1 MRAKEV
7 LTDMGS
13 SLSSSLV
20 HLKRVSEFF
29 RVKTRIAPDQ
39 FLVLLMEISLDRTSK
54 MSEYISEYL
63 PKQRNWQRKSSF
75 KMDYRI

>member
-39 FLVLLMEISLDRTSK
+39 FLVLLMEISLDLTSEV
-54 MSEYISEYL
+54 SGYISEYL
-63 PKQRNWQRKSSF
+63 PKQRKWQRKSSF